1 VIPSSDT
8 KEYQETKRDRHEET
22 DMSHILVITS
32 SPRLASYSTKVAHGL
47 AEQLASRE
55 PGSTITIRDLTREP
69 LPHIDDSFAAAR
81 GVPADS
87 LTPGQKASLALS
99 DRLLEEL
106 FAADIII
113 IAAAM
118 INFGIPS
125 NLKAYIDYIV
135 RPRVTF
141 NYSAKG
147 PEGLVKGKKVYLV
160 VARGGVYS
168 EGPMQQFNF
177 QDTYLRTAL
186 AFIGLNDIELIT
198 VEGVGLGPEAADLA
212 VGNAL
217 AKVAAIAA

>member
-1 VIPSSDT
+1 
-8 KEYQETKRDRHEET
+8 
-22 DMSHILVITS
+22 MSNILLITS
-32 SPRLASYSTKVAHGL
+32 SPRRGSYSTKVAHAL

-55 PGSTITIRDLTREP
+55 RGSTITTRDLTRTP

-81 GVPADS
+81 DVPADNR
-87 LTPGQKASLALS
+87 TPGHKASLALS
-99 DRLLEEL
+99 DELLEEL
-106 FAADIII
+106 FAADSII

-125 NLKAYIDYIV
+125 NLKAYIDHIV

-168 EGPMQQFNF
+168 EGPMQQLNF

-186 AFIGLNDIELIT
+186 GFIGLNDIELIT
-198 VEGVGLGPEAADLA
+198 VEGVGFGPEAADRA
-212 VGNAL
+212 VSNAL
-217 AKVAAIAA
+217 SRVSAIVA